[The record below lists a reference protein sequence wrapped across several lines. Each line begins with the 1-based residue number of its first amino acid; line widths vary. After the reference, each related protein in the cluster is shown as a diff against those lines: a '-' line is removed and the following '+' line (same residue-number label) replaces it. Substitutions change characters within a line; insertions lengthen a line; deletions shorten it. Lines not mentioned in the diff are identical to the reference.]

1 VLLNLH
7 LHKTKLLNIIGTAMK
22 KNLPILFLLCFVT
35 LSSYSFAQDED
46 YNPEFEIFLID
57 SYVTP
62 EMPHNFILSFFSS
75 DSCIAKVILNDD
87 YELIV
92 SEQFSDQHN
101 AEFEITNL
109 QFDTSI
115 VPYYI
120 KVELPGGEEFTSEK
134 YELILPEAYELQAAK
149 ERSLFTVCC
158 LGSVVF
164 LLPSPTLVSI
174 DGENYFGLSK
184 EIPVISFFKSGYNY
198 PISYIS
204 LEYEYVF
211 NAPVKS
217 FARAGYK
224 YMIQFDGIEFIS
236 PGLNLF
242 TNFDG
247 YNGFSPELSVGLF
260 KVYNVF
266 TFYTKYRYNFQP
278 GNSDNDMHEISLGLY
293 SNIFSFNF

>member
-1 VLLNLH
+1 
-7 LHKTKLLNIIGTAMK
+7 MK
-22 KNLPILFLLCFVT
+22 KNLPILYLVCT
-35 LSSYSFAQDED
+35 IILSSNIIAQDED
-46 YNPEFEIFLID
+46 YYDPGFEIFLID
-57 SYVTP
+57 SYVTSKL
-62 EMPHNFILSFFSS
+62 PHTFILSFFSS
-75 DSCIAKVILNDD
+75 DSCNAKVILNDD
-87 YELIV
+87 YELLV
-92 SEQFSDQHN
+92 TEQFTDQHN
-101 AEFEITNL
+101 AEFDMTSMR
-109 QFDTSI
+109 FDTSI

-120 KVELPGGEEFTSEK
+120 QVELPDGSEFTSEK
-134 YELILPEAYELQAAK
+134 YELILPDAYELQAAK

-164 LLPSPTLVSI
+164 LLPSPTMVSI

-184 EIPVISFFKSGYNY
+184 EVPIISFFKSGYNY
-198 PISYIS
+198 PVGYIS

-211 NAPVKS
+211 NAPVQS
-217 FARAGYK
+217 FVRAGYK

-247 YNGFSPELSVGLF
+247 YNGISPELSVGLF
-260 KVYNVF
+260 KIYNVF

-278 GNSDNDMHEISLGLY
+278 GSADSDMHEISIGLY